1 MEEKDTKR
9 EKFAKNLGKITSEV
23 LHVSGDA
30 VGLLAMKMGKDAFAY
45 KTIKTMR
52 QKSQE
57 AGDQVERF
65 VDENIQKVQVRIEE
79 QDLKDLRDKVDGVVQ
94 DVKDAVKKVDIHKI
108 TDQVKEKAESIITK
122 ETKIYGDASH
132 FYEEDKKVEGIVID
146 EVTWKEED

>member
-1 MEEKDTKR
+1 MEDKKTKR
-9 EKFAKNLGKITSEV
+9 QKFAKSLGKITSEV

-52 QKSQE
+52 QKGQE

-65 VDENIQKVQVRIEE
+65 LDENIEKVQVRIEE
-79 QDLKDLRDKVDGVVQ
+79 KDLTELRDRVDGVVK
-94 DVKDAVKKVDIHKI
+94 DVKDAVKKVDFSKI
-108 TDQVKEKAESIITK
+108 RDQVKEKADSVITK

-132 FYEEDKKVEGIVID
+132 FYEDDKKVEGIVLE
-146 EVTWKEED
+146 EVTWKEEE